1 MRNLINRAAAAA
13 TFTVWNTKRQAKEAL
28 CNERGIFT
36 FQMASKSLLQSYWVH
51 CSWQRSPEFSMT
63 RLFHGS
69 RMKSRHYL
77 VNRGSEHN
85 QDSKE
90 VILWLK
96 S

>member
-13 TFTVWNTKRQAKEAL
+13 TFTVWRPKKRSAMSG
-28 CNERGIFT
+28 GIFT

>member
-1 MRNLINRAAAAA
+1 MRNLINRAAAAT

-28 CNERGIFT
+28 CNERGDFYISDGVKIII
-36 FQMASKSLLQSYWVH
+36 AVVLGALLLTA
-51 CSWQRSPEFSMT
+51 PEFSMT

-69 RMKSRHYL
+69 HMKSRHYL
-77 VNRGSEHN
+77 VNRGSERN
-85 QDSKE
+85 QDRKE